1 MLRLVETRTEK
12 IAAQRRFA
20 KEIER
25 AWGTRERR
33 TVVWRPS
40 QKELPISHNGHLW
53 FAQIRPHDDQ
63 QTPRY
68 WNSFG
73 VYNAVGSLQIA
84 VEINIPIDSNTR
96 RVSGFFAKDDSTGT
110 IYLMHDG
117 GVGGGR
123 QGIGQENF
131 LRWSSKRPVPVIVSD
146 GGERFGIIVSGLDDE
161 NLSVN
166 ISSFV
171 QSVIYFKAAV
181 VSGEPLA
188 VETERGRASYQSYFK
203 EYSGRK
209 KGSRKKEFEYI
220 TRHGDIVHALSEW
233 VLHSRTKKAAL
244 KVVKNAFIDLGLV
257 DKEGNLRELYEVKT
271 NSSRQT
277 LYTAVGQL
285 MVHQGSTEEL
295 VEKYVVLPK
304 GEAVSYDIREAFT
317 AMGIQILFFTLH
329 KRSVLIER

>member
-1 MLRLVETRTEK
+1 MLKLVETRTEK
-12 IAAQRRFA
+12 VAAQRRFA

-25 AWGTRERR
+25 AWEMAERR
-33 TVVWRPS
+33 TVAWRPDS
-40 QKELPISHNGHLW
+40 KELPIAHNGELW

-63 QTPRY
+63 RTLRY

-73 VYNAVGSLQIA
+73 VYNATGNLQIA
-84 VEINIPIDSNTR
+84 VEINIPIESNTR
-96 RVSGFFAKDDSTGT
+96 RVSGFFAKDESTGA

-131 LRWSSKRPVPVIVSD
+131 LRWSSKRPIPVVASD
-146 GGERFGIIVSGLDDE
+146 GRQRFGIIVSGLDDD

-166 ISSFV
+166 VSSFV
-171 QSVIYFKAAV
+171 QSVIDFKAAV

-188 VETERGRASYQSYFK
+188 IETEVGAASYQSYFK
-203 EYSGRK
+203 EFSGSK
-209 KGSRKKEFEYI
+209 KGSRRKEFEYI

-233 VLHSRTKKAAL
+233 VLCSRSGDDL
-244 KVVKNAFIDLGLV
+244 SVVKNAYIDLGLV
-257 DKEGNLRELYEVKT
+257 DGKGSLVELYEVKT

-285 MVHQGSTEEL
+285 MVHQGNARGD
-295 VEKYVVLPK
+295 VQKYVVLPK
-304 GEAVSYDIREAFT
+304 GEAVSQDIRAAFT
-317 AMGIQILFFTLH
+317 AMGIRMLFFVLR

>member
-1 MLRLVETRTEK
+1 MLRLVETRAEK
-12 IAAQRRFA
+12 ISAQRRFA

-33 TVVWRPS
+33 TVAWRPS
-40 QKELPISHNGHLW
+40 RKELPIAHNGHLW

-63 QTPRY
+63 QTLRY

-73 VYNAVGSLQIA
+73 VYDAVGNLQIA

-96 RVSGFFAKDDSTGT
+96 RVSGFFAKDDSTGAV
-110 IYLMHDG
+110 YLMHDG

-123 QGIGQENF
+123 RGIGQENF
-131 LRWSSKRPVPVIVSD
+131 LRWSSKHPVPVMASD
-146 GGERFGIIVSGLDDE
+146 GSERFGIIVSGLDDE
-161 NLSVN
+161 SLSVN

-171 QSVIYFKAAV
+171 QSVIDFKAAI

-188 VETERGRASYQSYFK
+188 VETERGRGSYQSYFK
-203 EYSGRK
+203 EYSGQK
-209 KGSRKKEFEYI
+209 KGNRKKEFEYI

-233 VLHSRTKKAAL
+233 VLRSRIKKDKL
-244 KVVKNAFIDLGLV
+244 RVVKNAFIDLGLV
-257 DKEGNLRELYEVKT
+257 DKEGKLCELYEVKT

-285 MVHQGSTEEL
+285 MVHQASADGG
-295 VEKYVVLPK
+295 VKKYVVLPK
-304 GEAVSYDIREAFT
+304 GDAVSDDIRKAFT
-317 AMGIQILFFTLH
+317 AMGIQMLFFTLR
-329 KRSVLIER
+329 KRSILIE